1 MITNLPTKRILSNI
15 SAFYQ
20 QDGGEKRQR
29 QIEKR
34 NDVTVNAMHSPE
46 SRTNLSDS
54 VVFCSCSLR
63 RTELVGV
70 DSRQPTPSSFRQQ
83 TPRRSRLP
91 GRTLASELSVLVTA
105 QLQQSQPKCWNHK
118 LPVCTHTVTRP
129 NNKNSNKRILYS
141 AIKR

>member
-1 MITNLPTKRILSNI
+1 MITNLPTKRIEQHLSVLPTRWRRKTPTT
-15 SAFYQ
+15 
-20 QDGGEKRQR
+20 DME
-29 QIEKR
+29 R
-34 NDVTVNAMHSPE
+34 NDVTVNAMYSPE